1 MRNIY
6 AKVCQGWDIICV
18 LIIQW
23 CLIIPERP
31 MNVLAAK
38 QMKPPLCFVLTQ
50 WRPLWEAP
58 LQKITRKQQPSG
70 KIDDRLVTWIAG
82 LTHSRSHSLYLSG
95 QSQWH
100 LQSTFL
106 LRVKITPCTGL
117 ISNMNTRH
125 PFTLEIGNTKLKYQK
140 TCHFL
145 IMTLYLT

>member
-23 CLIIPERP
+23 CLIIPERL

-82 LTHSRSHSLYLSG
+82 LTHSRSHSVCTCQVSLNDTFTVNFPPEGQDYALYWSDFKYEYSSSIYPRDLAI
-95 QSQWH
+95 QSLNIKILVTFWSWH
-100 LQSTFL
+100 C
-106 LRVKITPCTGL
+106 I
-117 ISNMNTRH
+117 
-125 PFTLEIGNTKLKYQK
+125 
-140 TCHFL
+140 
-145 IMTLYLT
+145 